1 MSWMGSTETTPG
13 ASRDRLLLYGVL
25 AGLALA
31 LALARLATGP
41 WYQVYNPA
49 SAALLEEGP
58 VEWEVVYFLP
68 HLPAVAGEAPPEYA
82 VSPVQYRALG
92 PLWVAGALWAWT
104 GSAFWALAI
113 VDLAGWAIAGVATYH
128 LGRRLRAGDRA
139 AALGALL
146 VVGSPLLA
154 GNMWTHVLH
163 LAEFAS
169 LPVGLWGALVL
180 LDADAVDSA
189 GAAGTSSTASARSN
203 RSSTRRGWGRAG
215 RLALGLGA
223 LLVGLS
229 LTYQYQWVV
238 APLAALAAAT
248 RPAGSRLHALGAVA
262 GAVGIYLG
270 ATVVLRGVLL
280 VAGHGDPG
288 PQQDAVARPEAL
300 ALSGLR
306 TLDRAGLWTLL
317 PNRGHVLTT
326 IGLYHPVVF
335 VAGVAGL
342 GLLSGRARLL
352 GVVALVG
359 ALFSFRLYGAP
370 WTAMTAYPFVYLG
383 AGAVCARAGDV
394 AAYLMA
400 LLRHRGRPRP
410 PPGVALATAVVF
422 AALLAATTNGDLA
435 GDTTFLLRWWNVY
448 SRVLPY

>member
-1 MSWMGSTETTPG
+1 MDSAGSTGSTDRTPRG
-13 ASRDRLLLYGVL
+13 GRVRLLFYGIL
-25 AGLALA
+25 AGLVLA

-49 SAALLEEGP
+49 SALLLEEGP

-68 HLPAVAGEAPPEYA
+68 HLPAVAGEAPSGYT

-128 LGRRLRAGDRA
+128 LGRRLGARDSA

-146 VVGSPLLA
+146 VVASPLLA
-154 GNMWTHVLH
+154 SNMWTHVLH

-169 LPVGLWGALVL
+169 LPVGLWGTLVL
-180 LDADAVDSA
+180 LDADDSRAA
-189 GAAGTSSTASARSN
+189 GAASTAGAATKRSN
-203 RSSTRRGWGRAG
+203 RRTAWGRTG
-215 RLALGLGA
+215 RLALALGA

-238 APLAALAAAT
+238 APLAALAAIT
-248 RPAGSRLHALGAVA
+248 RPAGGRGRALVAVA
-262 GAVGIYLG
+262 GAVGIYVA
-270 ATVVLRGVLL
+270 ATVAVRVALF
-280 VAGHGDPG
+280 VAGLGDPG
-288 PQQDAVARPEAL
+288 SQQDAVARPEAL
-300 ALSGLR
+300 ALSGLS
-306 TLDRAGLWTLL
+306 TLDRAGLWALL
-317 PNRGHVLTT
+317 PNRGHLLATV
-326 IGLYHPVVF
+326 GLYHPLVF
-335 VAGVAGL
+335 VVGIAGL

-352 GVVALVG
+352 GLVALVG

-394 AAYLMA
+394 AAHLVA
-400 LLRHRGRPRP
+400 RLRDRRRPRP
-410 PPGVALATAVVF
+410 PPGVALATAAVL
-422 AALLAATTNGDLA
+422 AALLAATTNGDLV
-435 GDTTFLLRWWNVY
+435 GNTTFLLQWWNVY
-448 SRVLPY
+448 SPVLPY